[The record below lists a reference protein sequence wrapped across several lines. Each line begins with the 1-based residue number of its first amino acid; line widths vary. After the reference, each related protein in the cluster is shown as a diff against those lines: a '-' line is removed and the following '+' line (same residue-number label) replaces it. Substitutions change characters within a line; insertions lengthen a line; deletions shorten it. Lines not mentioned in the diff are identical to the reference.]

1 MHIKQISAILKT
13 KTIGIAGCGGLG
25 SNCAAALARLGVGKI
40 IIADFDDVD
49 ASNLTRQY
57 YFYEQVG
64 QKKVF
69 ALADNLYYINP
80 YINIKP
86 YDLKLGPAE
95 IAHIF
100 AGCDLIVE
108 AFDLAEMKQMIIE
121 TCAEIFPEIPL
132 IVGSGMA
139 GWGKNNSI
147 KTEQISKNLYVCGD
161 KQSEIADNLP
171 PLAPRVGIVA
181 NMQANTAL
189 AILLNQKNNIEL

>member
-1 MHIKQISAILKT
+1 MNITQIQNTLKT
-13 KTIGIAGCGGLG
+13 KTVGIAGCGGLG
-25 SNCAAALARLGVGKI
+25 SNCAVALARMGVGKMI
-40 IIADFDDVD
+40 LADFDTVD
-49 ASNLTRQY
+49 SSNLTRQY

-80 YINIKP
+80 FIDIKP
-86 YDLKLGPAE
+86 YDLKLGPDK
-95 IAHIF
+95 IGHLF
-100 AGCDLIVE
+100 ADCDLIVE

-121 TCAEIFPEIPL
+121 TCGETFPEKPL

-147 KTEQISKNLYVCGD
+147 KTEQIGKNLYVCGD
-161 KQSEIADNLP
+161 GQSEIADDLP

-181 NMQANTAL
+181 YMQANTAL
-189 AILLNQKNNIEL
+189 SILLNDEKNITS

>member
-1 MHIKQISAILKT
+1 MNIKRVAEILKQ
-13 KTIGIAGCGGLG
+13 KTIGVAGCGGLG
-25 SNCAAALARLGVGKI
+25 SNCAAALVRVGVGKMI
-40 IIADFDDVD
+40 LVDFDFVD

-69 ALADNLYYINP
+69 ALADNLNYINP
-80 YINIKP
+80 YAEIKP

-95 IAHIF
+95 IVNIF
-100 AGCDLIVE
+100 KDCDVIIE

-121 TCAEIFPEIPL
+121 TCMENFPDKPL
-132 IVGSGMA
+132 IVGNGMA

-147 KTEQISKNLYVCGD
+147 KTEKIGENLYVCGD
-161 KQSEIADNLP
+161 GVSEVAGDLP

-189 AILLNQKNNIEL
+189 NILLNTDKTIEL